1 MSQGVVKNKQKSKR
15 GWRRGRCQEKLILTV
30 QGSWCRLTRSL
41 YHPHFR
47 LGQTQFQTP
56 PTSPLPHWGFFP
68 SFPSDGVCVYNM
80 YPLFCHPH
88 QCLSQEDVI
97 SSRFFHSIFPLFPA
111 QLRDYWVCHPQVIF
125 SKADMRHFSWSCND
139 CYLTVSLYFVP
150 DIVISNY
157 SSSMKWWCH

>member
-97 SSRFFHSIFPLFPA
+97 SSRFFHS
-111 QLRDYWVCHPQVIF
+111 
-125 SKADMRHFSWSCND
+125 S
-139 CYLTVSLYFVP
+139 VP
-150 DIVISNY
+150 CPTERLLSM
-157 SSSMKWWCH
+157 SSSGYLLQSRHETFQLVMQWLLSNSESLFCARHCYK